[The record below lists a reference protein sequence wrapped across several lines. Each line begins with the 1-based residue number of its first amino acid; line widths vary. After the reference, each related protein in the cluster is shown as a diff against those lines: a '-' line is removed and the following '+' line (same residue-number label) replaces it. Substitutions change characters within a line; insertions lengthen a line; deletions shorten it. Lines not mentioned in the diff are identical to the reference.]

1 MADQVIN
8 YNAPPAGNRGFLVM
22 KQISWAAVFAG
33 VLVALAVEV
42 LFLSF
47 GMFIGFR
54 MTPGGASVWSTIW
67 YFIGAFFSLMAGGWV
82 AGRLGGNPEH
92 GKVHGI
98 VTWGLATVTTFVF
111 LTTLSWGVVSQ
122 SVGLV
127 RTAALAT
134 AQAAPTANRMV
145 TPNEADRLQEEA
157 NTAINQA
164 QQQAPFYAQW
174 LGHDISNVA
183 LKLWI
188 GFMIAACGALVGGA
202 MGAPKVAPP
211 AAT

>member
-1 MADQVIN
+1 MADEVIG
-8 YNAPPAGNRGFLVM
+8 YNGPADGGRGFLVV

-54 MTPGGASVWSTIW
+54 MTPGGAGLWSTIW
-67 YFIGAFFSLMAGGWV
+67 YFVGAFFSLMAGGWV
-82 AGRLGGNPEH
+82 AGRLGGNPAH
-92 GKVHGI
+92 GKAHGI
-98 VTWGLATVTTFVF
+98 VTWGLATVATFLF

-122 SVGLV
+122 TVGLV
-127 RTAALAT
+127 KTAAVAT
-134 AQAAPTANRMV
+134 ASAAPTANRMA
-145 TPNEADRLQEEA
+145 PNEADRMQDEA
-157 NTAINQA
+157 AATINQA
-164 QQQAPFYAQW
+164 QRNAPYVAQSI
-174 LGHDISNVA
+174 GKDISNAA

-202 MGAPKVAPP
+202 IGAPKGAPRP
-211 AAT
+211 AV